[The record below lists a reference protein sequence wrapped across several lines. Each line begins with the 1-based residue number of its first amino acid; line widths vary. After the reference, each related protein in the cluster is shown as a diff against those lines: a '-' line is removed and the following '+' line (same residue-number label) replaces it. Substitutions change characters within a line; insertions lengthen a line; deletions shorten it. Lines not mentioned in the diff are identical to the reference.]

1 MFEPKISP
9 STRAYLERI
18 DALPINAAGRSQAR
32 VEFEHAEVSAT
43 RLVGLV
49 DRMLEWLLTAR
60 QASGT
65 RRQRLG

>member
-1 MFEPKISP
+1 MVAPKMSS

-43 RLVGLV
+43 RVLSIV
-49 DRMLEWLLTAR
+49 DRLLQWLLTAR
-60 QASGT
+60 HETVA